1 KHRDVVQRVVD
12 GLVASE
18 RPRMP
23 ADHLAVLPELHAL
36 GVGTDLDG
44 TPDRAGLHRVAAL
57 VEADEARL
65 GDRGRHRMEAVER
78 PGVGHQPRTFLL
90 EDLPDGPVAQLGMR
104 VRPGPGD
111 AAVQEPG
118 VELRVGP
125 EPRPRYEEPTPDHP
139 DLVLDLS

>member
-1 KHRDVVQRVVD
+1 
-12 GLVASE
+12 
-18 RPRMP
+18 
-23 ADHLAVLPELHAL
+23 
-36 GVGTDLDG
+36 DG
-44 TPDRAGLHRVAAL
+44 TPDRAGLHRVAVL

-139 DLVLDLS
+139 DLVLDLSLLPARRRGAGDRVDQVVPAHLLEAAIVGAIPTHED